1 MKTMTSKAMELVNK
15 FAAAMECPFMR
26 RIPLLVFDREIEL
39 VAIIL
44 LAKFSLAASIMQG
57 YKIAVI
63 TAIIVT
69 VISYVCKCV
78 ATVQAIL
85 EAINDYHEWRSKK
98 EAYNAYA
105 TFMRNLMEKAQ
116 AEEAAAKAE
125 KNQE

>member
-1 MKTMTSKAMELVNK
+1 MKTVTTKAMELVNK
-15 FAAAMECPFMR
+15 AVASMECPFMR

-39 VAIIL
+39 IALIALSKFALIATVIQRFKPAII
-44 LAKFSLAASIMQG
+44 A
-57 YKIAVI
+57 
-63 TAIIVT
+63 AIIVT
-69 VISYVCKCV
+69 TISYITKCV

-85 EAINDYHEWRSKK
+85 EAIDDYHEWRSKK

-116 AEEAAAKAE
+116 AEEAAASSE